1 MNSEDRKRL
10 RKQKHRIM
18 MMRLWLPVVLVVV
31 LVVGL
36 TAGGIAMSLGQT
48 KSVAEQGTK
57 EDGTKNVETKE
68 ASNESKEAGDE
79 NGEAQTVDQAGA
91 DKQQSEEAQT
101 GAESDNSQAGN
112 EDYDSNHAIEQS
124 DFDEFITNLN
134 EAVAQKHDIIP
145 ICTTVL
151 SADQPPKEDIM
162 LDQQKITIL
171 YCRLS
176 NEDAQ
181 EGESNSIANQR
192 EYLTRYARDH
202 GYTNLKILVD
212 DGYTGTNFNRPGVQ
226 EGFELVKQGLVGCW
240 LVKDLS
246 RFGRDYLTVGQYT
259 DIIFPSYDV
268 RFIAINDGVD
278 SNRGD
283 SEGFA
288 AIRNLFNE
296 WYPRDTSKKVRVSL
310 RQRGTSGKHM
320 GKPPYGYRCDPEDK
334 DHWILDEEAAPVV
347 KLIFDLCIDGKGPE
361 QIARILEEKQ
371 ILTAK
376 ALYAKRKKKPMPE
389 RPYHW
394 GNQSIVGILERQE
407 YTGCTCNFKTYSKS
421 YKLKK
426 RIPNEPENMFYLPDT
441 QEAIVSQAQ
450 FDRVQEL
457 RKNKRRPAKAE
468 RQGLFSGLL
477 FCADCGGK
485 LHFATSK
492 SFEGK
497 QDHYVCNNYKSNRGT
512 CTAHYIRE
520 DVLREIVLER
530 IRAVNEY
537 IRSDV
542 DGFQEEW
549 LQCRRTDQERSIRDD
564 KKKLEQAKKRLAD
577 LDVIISR
584 LYEDYVLGNL
594 NQDRYRK
601 MSADYEAEQERL
613 KLEIEVIEEWVEQR
627 EEMNDGLDAFIA
639 LTQKYV
645 DVEELT
651 QTIVNEYIK
660 KIIVYAPDKSS
671 GKRKQ
676 KVKIFFNFVDDV
688 DIPVIS
694 EPIIT
699 QTTYEHR
706 KTA

>member
-1 MNSEDRKRL
+1 MRMKQTEEKITALYERL
-10 RKQKHRIM
+10 SR
-18 MMRLWLPVVLVVV
+18 
-31 LVVGL
+31 
-36 TAGGIAMSLGQT
+36 
-48 KSVAEQGTK
+48 
-57 EDGTKNVETKE
+57 DDDN
-68 ASNESKEAGDE
+68 AGD
-79 NGEAQTVDQAGA
+79 
-91 DKQQSEEAQT
+91 
-101 GAESDNSQAGN
+101 
-112 EDYDSNHAIEQS
+112 
-124 DFDEFITNLN
+124 
-134 EAVAQKHDIIP
+134 
-145 ICTTVL
+145 
-151 SADQPPKEDIM
+151 
-162 LDQQKITIL
+162 
-171 YCRLS
+171 
-176 NEDAQ
+176 
-181 EGESNSIANQR
+181 SNSIVNQKK
-192 EYLTRYARDH
+192 YLESYAQQR
-202 GYTNLKILVD
+202 GYTNCRHYTD
-212 DGYTGTNFNRPGVQ
+212 DGWSGGNFERPAW
-226 EGFELVKQGLVGCW
+226 KQLIADIEAGKVAHVI
-240 LVKDLS
+240 VKDMS
-246 RFGRDYLTVGQYT
+246 RAGRDYLQTGFYT
-259 DIIFPSYDV
+259 EVFFRQHGV
-268 RFIAINDGVD
+268 HFVAIANSVD
-278 SNRGD
+278 SDDQN
-283 SEGFA
+283 SNEFA
-288 AIRNLFNE
+288 PFLNIMNE

-334 DHWILDEEAAPVV
+334 DHWILDEEAAQVV

-371 ILTAK
+371 ILTTR

-394 GNQSIVGILERQE
+394 GNQSIVAILERQE

-426 RIPNEPENMFYLPDT
+426 RIPNEPEDMFYLPDT

-457 RKNKRRPAKAE
+457 RKNKRRPVKAE

-477 FCADCGGK
+477 FCADCGSK

-492 SFEGK
+492 RFEGK
-497 QDHYVCNNYKSNRGT
+497 QDCYVCCHYKSNRGT

-537 IRSDV
+537 IRDDV
-542 DGFQEEW
+542 DAFQEEW

-564 KKKLEQAKKRLAD
+564 KKKVEQAKKRLFD
-577 LDVIISR
+577 LDVIISW

-594 NQDRYRK
+594 SQDRYKK
-601 MSADYEAEQERL
+601 MSSDYEAEQERL

-627 EEMNDGLDAFIA
+627 EEMNDGLDAFIV

-660 KIIVYAPDKSS
+660 KIVVYAPDKSS
-671 GKRKQ
+671 GKRTQ
-676 KVKIFFNFVDDV
+676 KVKIYFNFVDDV
-688 DIPVIS
+688 DIPIFF
-694 EPIIT
+694 EPIT
-699 QTTYEHR
+699 TETTYGPR